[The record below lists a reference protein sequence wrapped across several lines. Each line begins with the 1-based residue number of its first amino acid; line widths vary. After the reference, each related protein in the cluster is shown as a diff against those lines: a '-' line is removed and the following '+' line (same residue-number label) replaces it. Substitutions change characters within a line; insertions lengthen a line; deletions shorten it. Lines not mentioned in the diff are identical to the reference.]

1 MNLFLE
7 GFLKIFLNEIQSV
20 HVHSIPSFIEQVENI
35 FLKDVRKIVYIN
47 ILCLKF
53 IKGKFDLQQTYI
65 LPKSVGADFIF
76 SISEFFQLRSIVHSL
91 KYDVALV
98 NESVFVA
105 SLGPKVHMCC
115 QTDNSA

>member
-1 MNLFLE
+1 MNLLLE

-53 IKGKFDLQQTYI
+53 
-65 LPKSVGADFIF
+65 
-76 SISEFFQLRSIVHSL
+76 FFL
-91 KYDVALV
+91 
-98 NESVFVA
+98 
-105 SLGPKVHMCC
+105 
-115 QTDNSA
+115 